1 MLHDKCAT
9 IKMEEGYM
17 RMTIEYTGL
26 ESRSLICDEI
36 GKVEKEM
43 DVYPE
48 VIHRRVTDES
58 GAFSIEFSGEE
69 YVCQRTSGEFAEAV
83 LKKLGIKECDRS

>member
-1 MLHDKCAT
+1 MLHDKCAS

-36 GKVEKEM
+36 GRVEKEM

-48 VIHRRVTDES
+48 IIHRRITNES
-58 GAFSIEFSGEE
+58 GTFSIEFSGEE

-83 LKKLGIKECDRS
+83 LKKLGIKECDYS

>member
-1 MLHDKCAT
+1 
-9 IKMEEGYM
+9 MEEGYM

-58 GAFSIEFSGEE
+58 GTFSIEFSGEE

-83 LKKLGIKECDRS
+83 LKKLGIKECDCS

>member
-9 IKMEEGYM
+9 VKMEEGYM

-48 VIHRRVTDES
+48 VIHKRVTSES
-58 GAFSIEFSGEE
+58 GTFSIEFSGEE

-83 LKKLGIKECDRS
+83 LKKLGIKKCDCS